1 MKQDIRNGIKSSF
14 LYKRFS
20 YYQSEGF
27 TSLIKFLEDENL
39 LDDFW
44 KEFDFSKSIIERDL
58 ILKNKKIK
66 LGEFFDMSVYSFSF
80 SLSKRGLAFWYQK
93 IFENKKFQKIK
104 NKLL

>member
-1 MKQDIRNGIKSSF
+1 MKLDIRNGIKSSF
-14 LYKRFS
+14 LYKRFA

-27 TSLIKFLEDENL
+27 IALIKLLEDENL

-66 LGEFFDMSVYSFSF
+66 LSEFFDMLVYSFSF
-80 SLSKRGLAFWYQK
+80 SLRKRGLAFWYQK